1 MSAFSA
7 NGASSPTAVNGN
19 VNVAA
24 VLNQLFPSLIS
35 PNNDQRKQAEATYE
49 ALKKQDPVGVVSEI
63 TRVLLSDD
71 TPPQLLDLAAVLLRR
86 QLGFSALGSVPDNVK
101 EEIKKALIMCLNPKR
116 PASLRKKVC
125 ACITNFTASITAPVP
140 LTDQEEQYLSEE
152 AEKNGL
158 DEEQIMEM
166 LINAQR
172 QKEQKINTAWP
183 DLLPTLANLASHQ
196 DAECRFTGHELLLHL
211 TDSIPGSLLDHTQ
224 SFFTMCQSGL
234 NDKQVKVKEAALRS
248 TSAFIVLLQKPE
260 ELKIFEQLIPGLMST
275 LSIVLSNSDDPE
287 LAVGA
292 IESMVIIAES
302 KPTFWRGNLESVW
315 KAMVSLVGKD
325 VEMINEDVQMMAMEF
340 ILGLAEQ
347 AGGMV
352 RKRKDLIGEFATAL
366 LQACAVLVEEDFD
379 TWANSKLESQF
390 GDSSDDDELA
400 ICGEQS
406 LDRFANSIGGNALFP
421 QIMPKIEMAL
431 GSQDWK
437 LRRAG
442 LTALALISEGCQ
454 KIMKPM
460 LPNLT
465 QGVLQFTKDQH
476 FRVRYAALHCLGQ
489 FAMDFKGD
497 FQNKCC
503 KAVIPTLVNQLNG
516 ADVCEKLKHCA
527 SKSLL
532 VICDGG
538 VCREELLLPHLQPA
552 LEGLFQLVKQGKT
565 KTKEDALTTISSIT
579 SVIGEKFEPY
589 FNVFMPLAIDVLKL
603 SATEENVNVRGR
615 AVECIGFIG
624 TSVGK
629 ERFAPFV
636 KDVMAEFLRI
646 LNSPDDAEGRV
657 GNEYLLQGCVR
668 VCECLGADF
677 VPYLQHILPKIF
689 KALLATEIVIESG
702 DVEEQ
707 ESNEAYV
714 RLAVQLAGHDDRV
727 VGVNTHALQEK
738 IMATD
743 VLLEMITYLKDAYVP
758 YIKDTCEHLY
768 PTIKTAVNGAVRSS
782 AAATLPSLL
791 RITIEALKK
800 RSQNMQEGQT
810 LFYEMLK
817 ILLDVT
823 KGESHEDTRGVLCQ
837 SMCEISQI
845 AYESG
850 GDSATSRTGFNP
862 PLIGIQVSDLGTF
875 LTQIIAILNSSVK
888 RRNAAYAKAEQDEDF
903 DEEAIEE
910 INAFTQKEFELCV
923 ALIEVIG
930 CMIKSH
936 QANFLPF
943 FESHIAPFVNE
954 LVQSRI
960 PSIRQAGVCFV
971 DDVVEFCGPDAAKYI
986 PPTFDIILQCGMDPD
1001 HQLRQAAVYGLG
1013 IFVEFGGEHF
1023 APFAQKA
1030 LMGLVQ
1036 VTEHWV
1042 KQEDGGKHWQ
1052 ATNNSISAI
1061 AKLILKYPQVATPE
1075 KFWPLW
1081 MSWLPLNHPDGDT
1094 LEAQVVHKMFIDEIM
1109 KNNVHLTGPN
1119 FANLT
1124 KVLHIVGVA
1133 LLGARHESYEIDDK
1147 PLPLLGE
1154 KGIASAK
1161 QLLKSLSSNLPQD
1174 KLMQSF
1180 GQLNEDVR
1188 NALSK

>member
-234 NDKQVKVKEAALRS
+234 SDKQVKVKEAALRS

-260 ELKIFEQLIPGLMST
+260 ELKMFEQLIPGLMST

-421 QIMPKIEMAL
+421 QIMPKIEIP
-431 GSQDWK
+431 SDVK
-437 LRRAG
+437 
-442 LTALALISEGCQ
+442 
-454 KIMKPM
+454 
-460 LPNLT
+460 
-465 QGVLQFTKDQH
+465 
-476 FRVRYAALHCLGQ
+476 
-489 FAMDFKGD
+489 KGRMW
-497 FQNKCC
+497 
-503 KAVIPTLVNQLNG
+503 
-516 ADVCEKLKHCA
+516 
-527 SKSLL
+527 LL
-532 VICDGG
+532 VHS
-538 VCREELLLPHLQPA
+538 LP
-552 LEGLFQLVKQGKT
+552 
-565 KTKEDALTTISSIT
+565 I
-579 SVIGEKFEPY
+579 
-589 FNVFMPLAIDVLKL
+589 
-603 SATEENVNVRGR
+603 
-615 AVECIGFIG
+615 
-624 TSVGK
+624 
-629 ERFAPFV
+629 
-636 KDVMAEFLRI
+636 
-646 LNSPDDAEGRV
+646 
-657 GNEYLLQGCVR
+657 LLQ
-668 VCECLGADF
+668 
-677 VPYLQHILPKIF
+677 
-689 KALLATEIVIESG
+689 
-702 DVEEQ
+702 
-707 ESNEAYV
+707 
-714 RLAVQLAGHDDRV
+714 
-727 VGVNTHALQEK
+727 
-738 IMATD
+738 
-743 VLLEMITYLKDAYVP
+743 
-758 YIKDTCEHLY
+758 
-768 PTIKTAVNGAVRSS
+768 
-782 AAATLPSLL
+782 
-791 RITIEALKK
+791 
-800 RSQNMQEGQT
+800 
-810 LFYEMLK
+810 
-817 ILLDVT
+817 
-823 KGESHEDTRGVLCQ
+823 
-837 SMCEISQI
+837 
-845 AYESG
+845 
-850 GDSATSRTGFNP
+850 
-862 PLIGIQVSDLGTF
+862 
-875 LTQIIAILNSSVK
+875 
-888 RRNAAYAKAEQDEDF
+888 
-903 DEEAIEE
+903 
-910 INAFTQKEFELCV
+910 
-923 ALIEVIG
+923 
-930 CMIKSH
+930 
-936 QANFLPF
+936 
-943 FESHIAPFVNE
+943 
-954 LVQSRI
+954 
-960 PSIRQAGVCFV
+960 
-971 DDVVEFCGPDAAKYI
+971 
-986 PPTFDIILQCGMDPD
+986 
-1001 HQLRQAAVYGLG
+1001 
-1013 IFVEFGGEHF
+1013 
-1023 APFAQKA
+1023 
-1030 LMGLVQ
+1030 
-1036 VTEHWV
+1036 
-1042 KQEDGGKHWQ
+1042 
-1052 ATNNSISAI
+1052 
-1061 AKLILKYPQVATPE
+1061 
-1075 KFWPLW
+1075 
-1081 MSWLPLNHPDGDT
+1081 
-1094 LEAQVVHKMFIDEIM
+1094 
-1109 KNNVHLTGPN
+1109 
-1119 FANLT
+1119 
-1124 KVLHIVGVA
+1124 
-1133 LLGARHESYEIDDK
+1133 
-1147 PLPLLGE
+1147 
-1154 KGIASAK
+1154 
-1161 QLLKSLSSNLPQD
+1161 
-1174 KLMQSF
+1174 
-1180 GQLNEDVR
+1180 
-1188 NALSK
+1188 